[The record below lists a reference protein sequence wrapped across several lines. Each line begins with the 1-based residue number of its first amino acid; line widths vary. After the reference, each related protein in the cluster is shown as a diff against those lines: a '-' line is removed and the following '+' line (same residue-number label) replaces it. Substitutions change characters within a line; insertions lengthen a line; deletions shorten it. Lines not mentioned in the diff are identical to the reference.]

1 MESVEN
7 QLSHLDNTMIRDKL
21 LSDDIFDLV
30 SANMLP
36 LKTLMAYYQCAIMEV
51 ETKFRVLNEEF
62 SLQYDRN
69 PIESIKTRL
78 KSIEGILKKLRRKN
92 LPLTLASIEQEI
104 RDVAGIRVICS
115 FKEDIYM
122 LANCLLEQDD
132 ITLIERKDYI
142 EHPKES
148 GYRSLHLIIEV
159 PIFLQNEK
167 RPMKVEVQ
175 LRTIAM
181 DFWASLEHK
190 LRYKKNIPAEQLDEL
205 SRELY
210 SCAENIASIDE
221 RMNGIH
227 ILMERT
233 LAEQEAENK
242 KKKWPLLP
250 GLS

>member
-190 LRYKKNIPAEQLDEL
+190 LRYKKIFLQNSLMSFPV
-205 SRELY
+205 
-210 SCAENIASIDE
+210 SCTAVLRIS
-221 RMNGIH
+221 H
-227 ILMERT
+227 PLM
-233 LAEQEAENK
+233 
-242 KKKWPLLP
+242 
-250 GLS
+250 SV